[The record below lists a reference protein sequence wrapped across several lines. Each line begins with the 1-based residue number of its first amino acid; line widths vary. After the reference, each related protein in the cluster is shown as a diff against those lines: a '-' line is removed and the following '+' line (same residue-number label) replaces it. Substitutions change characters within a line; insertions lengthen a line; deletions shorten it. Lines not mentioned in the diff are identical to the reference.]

1 MEFQYILTSLNYCI
15 YQFNISLSKVCLR
28 KISQEIIYE
37 KIEEL
42 HLIFML
48 LLITIQKKKTCYIKI
63 VLHFDYKCD
72 MFSSEGNPL
81 IKKVNYL
88 FIFSLEKID

>member
-1 MEFQYILTSLNYCI
+1 MKLYM
-15 YQFNISLSKVCLR
+15 K
-28 KISQEIIYE
+28 

-48 LLITIQKKKTCYIKI
+48 LLITIKKIFYYIKI